1 MKSHSR
7 LANFSNFVP
16 KQPYMDLNIKG
27 RLFLVTGASSG
38 LGKGVAMNLLK
49 EEARIIAVGRNSE
62 KLEVLSADFPG
73 QVEIITGDVFKS
85 ETIHRIAQTINGRY
99 LSGMLVNAGGPTAG
113 SFIET
118 DLQEWDRAYLTI
130 LRWKIELTKSLLPI
144 FRDQKYGRVVF
155 IESVSVKQPVAN
167 LVLSNSLRM
176 AVVGFVKTLSQELAG
191 EGITFNIAAPGFHET
206 PAAERLFIKRGQVEN
221 ITVAEAKKKY
231 ESEISVGRMG
241 NTDEFGML
249 CAWLLSPHSGYITG
263 QTISI
268 DGGMVKGALG

>member
-1 MKSHSR
+1 
-7 LANFSNFVP
+7 
-16 KQPYMDLNIKG
+16 MDLNIKG

-73 QVEIITGDVFKS
+73 QVEIITGDIFNS
-85 ETIHRIAQTINGRY
+85 ETIHLISQTINGRN
-99 LSGMLVNAGGPTAG
+99 LSGMLVNAGGPPAG

-118 DLQEWDRAYLTI
+118 DLQEWDRAYLTV
-130 LRWKIELTKSLLPI
+130 LRWKIEITKSLLPV

-167 LVLSNSLRM
+167 LVLSNSMRM
-176 AVVGFVKTLSQELAG
+176 AVVGFVKTLSQELAA

-249 CAWLLSPHSGYITG
+249 CTWLLSPHSGYITG

-268 DGGMVKGALG
+268 DGGMVKGSLG